1 MYVLIVHVLFIAL
14 FGLAFE
20 KTVLYFCESKRER
33 KKEVMMISYS
43 PDNGANVMTN
53 YRNGI

>member
-1 MYVLIVHVLFIAL
+1 MIKKMYVLIVHVLFIAL

-33 KKEVMMISYS
+33 KKRS
-43 PDNGANVMTN
+43 DDDFLLT
-53 YRNGI
+53 R